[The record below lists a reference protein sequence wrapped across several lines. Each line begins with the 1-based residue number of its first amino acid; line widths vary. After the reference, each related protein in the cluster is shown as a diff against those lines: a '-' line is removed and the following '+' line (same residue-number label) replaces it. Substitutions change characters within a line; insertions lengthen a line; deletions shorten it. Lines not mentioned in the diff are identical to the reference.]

1 MGVALAATL
10 MSCQALA
17 DFQQAT
23 VYVQE
28 SGSKQCLLANGKPT
42 PYSWSSV
49 NSVGSFSP
57 MP

>member
-17 DFQQAT
+17 DFEMKT
-23 VYVQE
+23 VYIME

-42 PYSWSSV
+42 PYAWSSV
-49 NSVGSFSP
+49 GSVGSFSP